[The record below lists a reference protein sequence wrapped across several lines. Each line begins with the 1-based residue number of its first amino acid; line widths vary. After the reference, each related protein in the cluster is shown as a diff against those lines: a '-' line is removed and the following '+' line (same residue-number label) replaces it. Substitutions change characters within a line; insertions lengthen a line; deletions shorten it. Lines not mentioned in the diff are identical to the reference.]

1 MKDLKYYLDL
11 PYTKILRRD
20 EEGEFVAR
28 IDELPGCVAHGK
40 NEGEALERLKE
51 VQALWIT
58 DSIESGDTVPEPEE
72 TLPSGKWVQRVPRS
86 LHRKLVSFAKREG
99 VSLNQ
104 LVSTILSEAV
114 GVRKAREIEARPT
127 EEPFELLYAGE
138 RTLAGTI
145 WSRAWG
151 TTAGWTYVGKGSP
164 FESAY
169 DALSSLAANIP
180 NKATIEREHD
190 YEKEAKAHKIKAR

>member
-11 PYTKILRRD
+11 PYTTILRRD

-28 IDELPGCVAHGK
+28 VDELPGCIAHGK

-58 DSIESGDTVPEPEE
+58 DSLESGDTVPEPEE

-114 GVRKAREIEARPT
+114 GIRKAREIETRPV
-127 EEPFELLYAGE
+127 E
-138 RTLAGTI
+138 
-145 WSRAWG
+145 
-151 TTAGWTYVGKGSP
+151 
-164 FESAY
+164 
-169 DALSSLAANIP
+169 AA
-180 NKATIEREHD
+180 
-190 YEKEAKAHKIKAR
+190 AHPRG